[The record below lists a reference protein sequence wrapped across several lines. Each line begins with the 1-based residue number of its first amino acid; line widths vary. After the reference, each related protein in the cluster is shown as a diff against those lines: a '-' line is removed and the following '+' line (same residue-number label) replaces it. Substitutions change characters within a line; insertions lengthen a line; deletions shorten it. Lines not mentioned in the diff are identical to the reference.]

1 MYGLLNRDLDY
12 IICAIKKYPEIDET
26 IIFGSRAIGNYKKG
40 SDVDIVVKGVRI
52 DDKTIARLSDDLNER
67 YPLPYFF
74 DIVNYNDISN
84 DELKKHIDTVGKVI
98 IKKK

>member
-1 MYGLLNRDLDY
+1 M
-12 IICAIKKYPEIDET
+12 
-26 IIFGSRAIGNYKKG
+26 
-40 SDVDIVVKGVRI
+40 VKGVRI